1 MKQNK
6 KFAAQLNSG
15 DIIIIFSTQNQSFR
29 SIEGIYKFPQISE
42 ELLIDFNSK
51 KKLHADE
58 WYYIDPDETQQKDMF
73 ASYYQALDSSGSLNP
88 ITIQNYN
95 EIKVLYLIIEEESD
109 SSKKVKK
116 ILFSRVFPR
125 YKIEQKKFLR
135 IIENDPTLITQSN
148 SIDITGKIDAFWN
161 GQKLIFKSY
170 STIKPLFMGIE
181 DFYTIAT
188 EQERAQFLNDDF
200 FYFPSG
206 KNMYIGD
213 RNLKNIAYII
223 REKNIDFSDIKLRK
237 KYKKYAHKYSAD
249 INFTNNNQ
257 IQIKNNSDLSK
268 AIKVINEHFY
278 TGEVSREMKDAG
290 NI

>member
-188 EQERAQFLNDDF
+188 EQERAQFLNNDF

-213 RNLKNIAYII
+213 RNLKNIAGLI
-223 REKNIDFSDIKLRK
+223 
-237 KYKKYAHKYSAD
+237 
-249 INFTNNNQ
+249 
-257 IQIKNNSDLSK
+257 
-268 AIKVINEHFY
+268 
-278 TGEVSREMKDAG
+278 
-290 NI
+290 